1 MRNLIKSILLL
12 TFIIGVSTAQNAKES
27 IFGDVEKLL
36 TEAREKQADLL
47 SPEFYTMA
55 MESFNKANE
64 YYVNNE
70 STRDVREKLTE
81 AQRYCQRALEV
92 VKLGTITLKEP
103 MVAREDAMSVE
114 ANIYATELFTE
125 AEEKFLEAARQIE
138 DDDLDDARD
147 RGAEA
152 EKLYRQSELKSI
164 KGKLLSQGRIL
175 VQEAEDTDVEEYAPK
190 TFNKAK
196 KLLGEVENILTYNR
210 YAGSEASSKALET
223 VYEAQH
229 SIFLAKQIKTLKEN
243 ELNWEKLILEYESVL
258 AGFASQFNET
268 PMFDNGMKSAIDLIS
283 SRIDKLNKDYAE
295 LVVEN
300 SKLQEKYDA
309 LSEEASSSSAELA
322 EKKEREA
329 KFTKIKSIFTAN
341 EATVITEANNLVIRL
356 HGLNFPSGKATIQPE
371 YFSLLTKLQE
381 ALRVFPEKH
390 ILLEGHTDSR
400 GNAVKNKQLSEERAI
415 AVREYIIANMGKSR
429 EQITSIGY
437 GSAKPVAT
445 NQTSE
450 GRELNRRIDVVINM
464 ND

>member
-1 MRNLIKSILLL
+1 MRKTLIVTIMLSLFLGL
-12 TFIIGVSTAQNAKES
+12 SLAQNAKES

-36 TEAREKQADLL
+36 NEAREKQADLL
-47 SPEFYTMA
+47 SPDYFTQA
-55 MESFNKANE
+55 TESFNQANE
-64 YYVNNE
+64 YYRNNE

-81 AQRYCQRALEV
+81 AQKYCQRALEV

-103 MVAREDAMSVE
+103 MQARLDAMSVE
-114 ANIYATELFTE
+114 ANEFAPELFQE
-125 AEEKFLEAARQIE
+125 AETKFFEAARQIE

-147 RGAEA
+147 IGAES
-152 EKLYRQSELKSI
+152 EKLFRQAELKSI
-164 KGKLLSQGRIL
+164 KGKLLGQGRIL
-175 VQEAEDTDVEEYAPK
+175 IEQGEETDVVEYAPQ

-196 KLLGEVENILTYNR
+196 NLLAEVEKLLTYNR
-210 YAGSEASSKALET
+210 YAGNDAASKALET
-223 VYEAQH
+223 VYEAKH
-229 SIFLAKQIKTLKEN
+229 AIFLAKQIKTLKEN
-243 ELNWEKLILEYESVL
+243 DQNWEKLILEYESVL
-258 AGFASQFNET
+258 SGFASKFNET
-268 PMFDNGMKSAIDLIS
+268 PMFDDGMKSGIDLIN

-295 LVVEN
+295 LVNEN

-309 LSEEASSSSAELA
+309 LSEQASTSSAELA
-322 EKKEREA
+322 EKNEREA
-329 KFTKIKSIFTAN
+329 KLSHVKSIFNAQ
-341 EATVITEANNLVIRL
+341 EATVLIEENNLVIRL

-400 GNAVKNKQLSEERAI
+400 GNATKNKALSEERAI
-415 AVREYIIANMGKSR
+415 AVREYVIANMGKSR
-429 EQITSIGY
+429 EQITAIGY

-450 GRELNRRIDVVINM
+450 GRALNRRIDVVINL

>member
-1 MRNLIKSILLL
+1 MKKLLIITTMLSLLL
-12 TFIIGVSTAQNAKES
+12 GLSLAQNAKES
-27 IFGDVEKLL
+27 IFSDVEKLL
-36 TEAREKQADLL
+36 NEAREKQADIL
-47 SPEFYTMA
+47 SPDYFTQA

-64 YYVNNE
+64 YYINNE

-92 VKLGTITLKEP
+92 VKLGAITLKEP
-103 MVAREDAMSVE
+103 MQARLDAMSVE
-114 ANIYATELFTE
+114 ANEFAPELFQE
-125 AEEKFLEAARQIE
+125 AENKFFEAARQIE

-147 RGAEA
+147 FGSEA

-164 KGKLLSQGRIL
+164 KGKLLGQGRIL
-175 VQEAEDTDVEEYAPK
+175 IEQGEETDVVEYAPQ

-196 KLLGEVENILTYNR
+196 KLLAEVEKLLTYNR
-210 YAGSEASSKALET
+210 YAGTDAASKALET

-229 SIFLAKQIKTLKEN
+229 AIFLAKQIKTLSQNDK
-243 ELNWEKLILEYESVL
+243 NWEKLILEYEDVL
-258 AGFASQFNET
+258 YGFASKFNET
-268 PMFDNGMKSAIDLIS
+268 PLFDDGMRSGIELIN
-283 SRIDKLNKDYAE
+283 SRIDKLNKDYAQ
-295 LVVEN
+295 LVNEN

-309 LSEEASSSSAELA
+309 LSEEASTSSAELA

-329 KFTKIKSIFTAN
+329 KLTKIKSIFTSQ
-341 EATVITEANNLVIRL
+341 EATVLTEGNNLVIRL

-400 GNAVKNKQLSEERAI
+400 GNATKNKALSEERAI
-415 AVREYIIANMGKSR
+415 AVREYVIANMGKSR
-429 EQITSIGY
+429 EQITAIGY

-450 GRELNRRIDVVINM
+450 GRELNRRIDVVINL